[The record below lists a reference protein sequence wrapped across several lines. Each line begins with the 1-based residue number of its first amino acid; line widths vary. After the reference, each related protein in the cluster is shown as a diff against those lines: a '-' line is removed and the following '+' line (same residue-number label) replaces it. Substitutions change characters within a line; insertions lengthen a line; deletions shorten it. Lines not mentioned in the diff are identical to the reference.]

1 MHEPHALM
9 HVVALFGTA
18 VVAAWLFRVVRA
30 PSIIGYLVT
39 GIVIGPSGLT
49 LIPEEEVAG
58 LAEMGLVLLLF
69 TIGLELS
76 PKPLLR
82 MGRSLLIAAGL
93 QIGGT
98 AALAAGITKV
108 LTPYDVVP
116 SLVIG
121 FAVALSSTA
130 IVLKQ
135 LSDRGETGTG
145 TGMITTGTLLLQDV
159 IVIAIML
166 FLPLLAPSG
175 DGGWQGA
182 AIRGGVGLIGLGLAA
197 VFGRHLL
204 SWFLENIVRT
214 GGRELVALFAVL
226 MACGGAWLAALA
238 GWSPALGACV
248 AGLLLAELDVRHQLV
263 ADIMPFRDV
272 FNALFF
278 VALGMKVNLGLPVE
292 HLIWIGVAIGV
303 IVVGKSILTAMAIR
317 IAGWPLRPSL
327 HAGIGLYTVS
337 EFGYVLGMEAAKL
350 GIIPAQVLGAF
361 IVCAVGTMLIGAGMV
376 PLAGP
381 LSLRA
386 TRRFGSPDGPG
397 AALPGESGTH
407 HVIIVGY
414 GINGQN
420 LARVLRST
428 HIHHTVIEMNPQLV
442 AAAQETG
449 AEVIVGDAERKS
461 ILEHAGIAHAHT
473 LVVAINDPG
482 STQRI
487 VSVARNLRADLFIL
501 ARTRFVSELDAL
513 YQLGAD
519 RVIPEDFETSI
530 EIAAHVLKEMDIPD
544 NIVEA
549 QIAAVRAGRYGMLRG
564 KPTDRAAHEEL
575 MQVLQA
581 TVTRTHYVTADSHA
595 VGKTIAELNLRA
607 VTGASII
614 AAVRNGTP
622 LTNPAP
628 DYVMQAGDVLVLVG
642 AHVQLEGAK
651 SLLQEREA

>member
-1 MHEPHALM
+1 MHEPHVLM

-39 GIVIGPSGLT
+39 GIVIGPSGLG

-82 MGRSLLIAAGL
+82 MGKSLLIAAGL
-93 QIGGT
+93 QIGVT
-98 AALAAGITKV
+98 AALAAGITG
-108 LTPYDVVP
+108 LATPYDVVP

-121 FAVALSSTA
+121 AAVALSSTA

-135 LSDRGETGTG
+135 LSDRGETSTV
-145 TGMITTGTLLLQDV
+145 TGMITTGILLLQDV

-166 FLPLLAPSG
+166 FLPLLAPVDG
-175 DGGWQGA
+175 GGWQGA
-182 AIRGGVGLIGLGLAA
+182 ALRGAAGLVGLALAA

-204 SWFLENIVRT
+204 SWFLKNIVRT

-278 VALGMKVNLGLPVE
+278 VSLGMKVNLDLPGS
-292 HLIWIGVAIGV
+292 HLFWIAVAI
-303 IVVGKSILTAMAIR
+303 VVTLAGKSVLTALAIR
-317 IAGWPLRPSL
+317 IAGWPIRPSIQ
-327 HAGIGLYTVS
+327 AGIGLCTVS
-337 EFGYVLGMEAAKL
+337 EFGYVLGLEAEKL
-350 GIIPAQVLGAF
+350 GILPADVLGAF
-361 IVCAVGTMLIGAGMV
+361 IVFAVGTMLVGAGMV

-381 LSLRA
+381 ASLRLA
-386 TRRFGSPDGPG
+386 RRFGVADGADASPSDE
-397 AALPGESGTH
+397 AGTH
-407 HVIIVGY
+407 HVVIVGY

-442 AAAQETG
+442 AAAQEAG
-449 AEVIVGDAERKS
+449 AEVIVGDAERKT
-461 ILEHAGIAHAHT
+461 ILEHAGIAHAHA
-473 LVVAINDPG
+473 LVVAINDSG

-487 VSVARNLRADLFIL
+487 VSVARALRPELFIL

-581 TVTRTHYVTADSHA
+581 TVTRTHYVTSDSHA

-607 VTGASII
+607 LTGASII
-614 AAVRNGTP
+614 AAVRNGKP
-622 LTNPAP
+622 LTNPSP
-628 DYVMQAGDVLVLVG
+628 EFVLEAGDVLVLVG

-651 SLLQEREA
+651 SLLQKPS